1 MAKVVP
7 LFSGSRGNSYFIGSS
22 GEGIL
27 IDAGRNCKQLE
38 QALALNNI
46 QISSIGGIFVTHE
59 HIDHCS
65 AIKVFAKRYGIK
77 VYGSQGTLEALE
89 EGEKLDPL
97 IHTEVIS
104 ESMAV
109 GNMQV
114 NRCNT
119 SHDAR
124 ESCCYQVVTADDRRA
139 VVATDL
145 GVMTDC
151 VREIIKD
158 SNFAVVE
165 SNHDVRMLKL
175 GYYPQII
182 KKRILSDK
190 GHLSNDSCAIELAE
204 FIKSGTLRLMLG
216 HISENNNLPDL
227 ALNTSINKLV
237 EENMRNGIDY
247 TLETVPSETLGKSV
261 IF

>member
-7 LFSGSRGNSYFIGSS
+7 LFSGSRGNSYYIGSS
-22 GEGIL
+22 GEGVL
-27 IDAGRNCKQLE
+27 IDAGRSCKQLE

-89 EGEKLDPL
+89 EGGKLDPV

-104 ESMAV
+104 DSMAV

-139 VVATDL
+139 VIATDL

-158 SNFAVVE
+158 SDFAVVE

-175 GYYPQII
+175 GFYPQST
-182 KKRILSDK
+182 KRRILSDK
-190 GHLSNDSCAIELAE
+190 GHLSNDSCANELAE

-227 ALNTSINKLV
+227 ALNTSLNELLK
-237 EENMRNGIDY
+237 EHMRNGIDF
-247 TLETVPSETLGKSV
+247 TLETVPPETLGKAV